1 MNGHTA
7 RVSGLCAVLVLVA
20 CGTDTPSAPPP
31 PITIAVFTG
40 NNQMEQVT
48 TRLAP
53 IRVIATRLGNPEED
67 VAVTWSATGG
77 TVNPTSTVTANGG
90 IASTTWDL
98 PSVAG
103 TYTVQAS
110 AAEASNSPV
119 TFSATALPGPPTA
132 MTKGEGDGQSGPVNT
147 TLPTNLQVAVEDAY
161 RNPLAG
167 LTITWSV
174 TSGAATVTPIT
185 PQTDANGISAAQVLL
200 GATPGPITVMAS
212 ASVVLQGA
220 PAVFD
225 LTATP

>member
-1 MNGHTA
+1 MNAQTVH
-7 RVSGLCAVLVLVA
+7 VSGLCAVLALVA
-20 CGTDTPSAPPP
+20 CGTENPSAPPP
-31 PITIAVFTG
+31 PITIAVFIG
-40 NNQMEQVT
+40 NNQMEEVT

-53 IRVIATRLGNPEED
+53 LRIIATRLGNPEED
-67 VAVTWSATGG
+67 VTVTWSATGG
-77 TVNPTSTVTANGG
+77 TLNPTSTVTANGG

-98 PSVAG
+98 PSTAG

-110 AAEASNSPV
+110 ATEATNSPV
-119 TFSATALPGPPTA
+119 TFSAIALAGPPVA
-132 MTKGEGDGQSGPVNT
+132 MITGEGGGQSGPVNT

-174 TSGAATVTPIT
+174 ASGTATVTPLA
-185 PQTDANGISAAQVLL
+185 PQTDANGVASAQVQL
-200 GATPGPITVMAS
+200 GPTPGPITVTAT

-220 PAVFD
+220 PATFD